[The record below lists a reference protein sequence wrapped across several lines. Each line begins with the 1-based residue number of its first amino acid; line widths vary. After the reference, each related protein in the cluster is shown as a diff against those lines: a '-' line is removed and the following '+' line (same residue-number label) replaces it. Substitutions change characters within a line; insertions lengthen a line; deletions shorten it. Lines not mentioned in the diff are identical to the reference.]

1 MEKKQQ
7 EIDNYN
13 CLISVFSDYEKYTL
27 VEYTDN
33 DDSKLIFY
41 NPKNTELCT
50 QIIQLVTDTI
60 YNILFYIIRK
70 KVTIIHT

>member
-33 DDSKLIFY
+33 DDSKLIFF
-41 NPKNTELCT
+41 NPKNTDLCT
-50 QIIQLVTDTI
+50 QIIQLVSD
-60 YNILFYIIRK
+60 K
-70 KVTIIHT
+70 KL